1 VIDDKNQAIQ
11 LVQKQELYE
20 FGIPKMC
27 VHSMLIRKPYIPHHL
42 EQESC
47 ENDVTQGTSL

>member
-1 VIDDKNQAIQ
+1 MLFSYLWSDSEVFVIDDKNQAIQ

-42 EQESC
+42 EQ
-47 ENDVTQGTSL
+47 